1 MKFSLVFENSGD
13 SLPFESVNCEVLSFY
28 IEQLNQRGLNKFSAK
43 NQNLGKTILSKIEQF
58 KTCIIEVNKWLYDLT
73 DMKIGVYDVEKYLD
87 QDILNQIHA
96 DWVNSQSLIY
106 DIQKKRKQFNFLGIA
121 EQIHDKFPDAIQTP
135 PLSTVIDRIGKA
147 EIYRSLNEPHIHKL
161 ESSFDSI
168 RYQVSD
174 AWTMIANNPFPKNIL
189 TNNIANLSISFN
201 HLGRTLYNKYTNFDM
216 NLKYDDENSYDQ
228 LLGFITLSL
237 ALPQTIPLSAEYI
250 NWCKLHNKVPSGTQ
264 LNIGNIPN
272 LYENLTKYRKIIF
285 HNLLSNN
292 TFSIQQIKG

>member
-28 IEQLNQRGLNKFSAK
+28 VNQLNQQGLNKFSAK

-58 KTCIIEVNKWLYDLT
+58 RTCIIEVNEWLYDLA
-73 DMKIGVYDVEKYLD
+73 DMNIGVYDAEEYLD

-106 DIQKKRKQFNFLGIA
+106 NIQEKRKQFNFSGIA
-121 EQIHDKFPDAIQTP
+121 EQVHDRFPDDIQTP
-135 PLSTVIDRIGKA
+135 PLSTVIDRIGKS

-168 RYQVSD
+168 RYQVSNT
-174 AWTMIANNPFPKNIL
+174 WTIIADNLFSKNIL
-189 TNNIANLSISFN
+189 TNNIANLSITFN
-201 HLGRTLYNKYTNFDM
+201 HLGRTLYNKYTNFDI

-228 LLGFITLSL
+228 LLGFVTLSL
-237 ALPQTIPLSAEYI
+237 VPPQTIPLSIEYVD
-250 NWCKLHNKVPSGTQ
+250 WCKLHNKVPSGNY

-292 TFSIQQIKG
+292 TFSIQQG